1 MFIQRNAARCQQ
13 KTKQTKSKNNTQL
26 AMQQGGGDALVN
38 LSNKKEKGK
47 KDAVRAKECHKSVCR
62 GALSTGALTAM
73 MLIGDKTQRLHAANR
88 HQCCP
93 TTSLQCILA
102 HFKGGDKPIG

>member
-26 AMQQGGGDALVN
+26 AMQQGGEEALVN

-47 KDAVRAKECHKSVCR
+47 KDAVRAK
-62 GALSTGALTAM
+62 
-73 MLIGDKTQRLHAANR
+73 
-88 HQCCP
+88 
-93 TTSLQCILA
+93 
-102 HFKGGDKPIG
+102 